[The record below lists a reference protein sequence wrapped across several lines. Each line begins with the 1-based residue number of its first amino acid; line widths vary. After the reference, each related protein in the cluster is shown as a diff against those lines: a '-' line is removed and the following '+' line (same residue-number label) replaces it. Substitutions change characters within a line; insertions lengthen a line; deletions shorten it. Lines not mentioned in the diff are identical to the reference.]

1 MTDPQECAIEAIYV
15 FDDSG
20 ICVISMHAPNH
31 QKDSDLMTGFFSALK
46 LFGQSQLDSDIE
58 HILFSGRKL
67 YYKSHDHLT
76 FVVQGSR
83 GLEDPLAKH
92 VLDTSAE
99 KFLTD
104 FGDLLPG
111 CADFA
116 CELPGIDD
124 YTRYLMQ
131 FFDEEYLEGI
141 LESLQ
146 SSKVSVEVILF
157 EGKMK
162 KAKKEHRA
170 ILELCDGTRTV
181 QEIASQL
188 EMPYFQ
194 VLQTIVAYP
203 HKRTTTVRMDN

>member
-1 MTDPQECAIEAIYV
+1 MTESGGSTIEAIYV

-20 ICVISMHAPNH
+20 ICVISMHAPTH
-31 QKDSDLMTGFFSALK
+31 QQDSDLMTGFFSAMK
-46 LFGQSQLDSDIE
+46 LFGKSQLNSDIE

-67 YYKSHDHLT
+67 YYQSHDHLT

-83 GLEDPLAKH
+83 GLQDPLAKH
-92 VLDTSAE
+92 VLDTSAA

-116 CELPGIDD
+116 CELPGIDQ
-124 YTRYLMQ
+124 YTRFLMQ
-131 FFDEEYLEGI
+131 FFDEEHLEKI
-141 LESLQ
+141 VDSFQ
-146 SSKVSVEVILF
+146 DTKKSVEVVLF
-157 EGKMK
+157 EGEMK
-162 KAKKEHRA
+162 KAKKEHRG

-188 EMPYFQ
+188 NLPYFQ

-203 HKRTTTVRMDN
+203 HKRTTTVRMDS

>member
-1 MTDPQECAIEAIYV
+1 MTETQECAIEAIYV

-20 ICVISMHAPNH
+20 ICVISMHAPHH

-67 YYKSHDHLT
+67 YYKSHEHLT

-83 GLEDPLAKH
+83 GLEDPLAKY
-92 VLDTSAE
+92 VLDISAE

-104 FGDLLPG
+104 FGHLLPG
-111 CADFA
+111 CLDFG
-116 CELPGIDD
+116 CDLPGIDN
-124 YTRYLMQ
+124 YSRYLMQ
-131 FFDEEYLEGI
+131 FFDGDYMKGI
-141 LESLQ
+141 LDSLQ
-146 SSKVSVEVILF
+146 DTKKSVEVILF
-157 EGKMK
+157 EGEMK

-181 QEIASQL
+181 HEIASQL
-188 EMPYFQ
+188 GVPYFQ

-203 HKRTTTVRMDN
+203 HKRTTTVRMEN